1 MRYSYKVFDMTQPK
15 PEGEGIPFKMMYN
28 MSLKKLQKT
37 LDPKKSYKVRELTPI
52 RQEDHVEVGET
63 KEMEAMS
70 LKKLRRKLDPKKK
83 YDIEYRNN
91 KNNYISRTIE
101 GRNNGW
107 SS

>member
-1 MRYSYKVFDMTQPK
+1 MRYKYKVMELG
-15 PEGEGIPFKMMYN
+15 PEI
-28 MSLKKLQKT
+28 
-37 LDPKKSYKVRELTPI
+37 LDPKTNEI
-52 RQEDHVEVGET
+52 HVNVGES

-70 LKKLRRKLDPKKK
+70 LKKLQRKLDPKKK
-83 YDIEYRNN
+83 YHIEYRNK